1 MRGLQVREAL
11 THLTPLRMMH
21 QGRLAVDWRM
31 LLGCFALL
39 CASGAIRAQDA
50 DGHQAAKPAMMAKDA
65 DPAWEVVAVKPDD
78 PDSTETGFW
87 VRDRELE
94 IKGKTLEQLLLYG
107 YGLHESQVLNAPDW
121 TRAKRWH
128 IEGFAGVPGQPNREQ
143 MASLVRKLLADR
155 FGLVMHREQREMRV
169 FALVTAKG
177 GPKMTPSAD
186 DPNGPMHEND
196 SQSGGQAAMR
206 VKNVSMGE
214 LAGMLM
220 RLFLDRPVV
229 DQTGLTRRYDFQLNW
244 TQDET
249 RAPTD
254 GSAPPGLFTAIQE
267 QLGLKLEPAKAPVD
281 VMVIDKVEQP
291 GAN

>member
-1 MRGLQVREAL
+1 MLRSRPWGVAAL
-11 THLTPLRMMH
+11 AAALMGMSAVPL
-21 QGRLAVDWRM
+21 LAQA
-31 LLGCFALL
+31 G
-39 CASGAIRAQDA
+39 QDA
-50 DGHQAAKPAMMAKDA
+50 SAKPTMMAKDA
-65 DPAWEVVAVKPDD
+65 DPDWEVVAVKPDD

-143 MASLVRKLLADR
+143 MASLVRKLLAER

-186 DPNGPMHEND
+186 NPNDPMHEND
-196 SQSGGQAAMR
+196 HQSGGQATMR

-254 GSAPPGLFTAIQE
+254 GSAPPGLFTTIQE

-281 VMVIDKVEQP
+281 VMVIDKVGRP
-291 GAN
+291 GEN

>member
-1 MRGLQVREAL
+1 MLRSRPWGVAAL
-11 THLTPLRMMH
+11 AAALMGMSTVPL
-21 QGRLAVDWRM
+21 LAQ
-31 LLGCFALL
+31 A
-39 CASGAIRAQDA
+39 AQDA
-50 DGHQAAKPAMMAKDA
+50 SAKPTMMAKDA
-65 DPAWEVVAVKPDD
+65 DPDWEVVAVKPDD

-107 YGLHESQVLNAPDW
+107 YGLHESQVLNAPAW
-121 TRAKRWH
+121 IRTERWH

-143 MASLVRKLLADR
+143 MASLVRKLLTER

-169 FALVTAKG
+169 FALVAKG

-196 SQSGGQAAMR
+196 SQSGGQTTMR

-229 DQTGLTRRYDFQLNW
+229 DQTGLTRRYDFQLKW